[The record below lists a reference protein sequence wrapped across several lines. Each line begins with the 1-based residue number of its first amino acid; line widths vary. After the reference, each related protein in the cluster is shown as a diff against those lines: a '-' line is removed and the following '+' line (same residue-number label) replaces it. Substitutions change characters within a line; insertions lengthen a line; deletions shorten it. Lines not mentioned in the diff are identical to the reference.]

1 MDNYGGLSKVQLDFL
16 DATIFTNE
24 ESTKTFLDITH
35 PKNITIQSKMAQYDQ
50 KIFFNQKTNKKN
62 HKIAS
67 KLP

>member
-24 ESTKTFLDITH
+24 ESTKTFFDITH

-50 KIFFNQKTNKKN
+50 KFLF
-62 HKIAS
+62 
-67 KLP
+67 